1 MVRVRIGTI
10 QLGRLLDEVGQP
22 LYVLDPEA
30 TIVFANRACLDWVS
44 QKAEDLQGQRC
55 AYHSSPQ
62 ASGPAAVAAGLCPPP
77 EALAGHEMSGI
88 VACMTAESRL
98 SRRRARF
105 IPLAG
110 AEDFAGLL
118 VLVDPGELSEVG
130 QAASLP
136 QTVGQ
141 ASSLPETLGQVGN
154 LPHENSEAARLHE
167 QVRAFRRHVAAS
179 HRADSLAGESLAM
192 RRARAQ
198 IEVAVK
204 SRASVLVIGPPGSG
218 RQHAARAIHYGDAKE
233 PRGPLVPLACSVIE
247 EDLIVSTVAALAA
260 RKLPPEAVGGGT
272 LLLSDA
278 DTLSPAVQAELARL
292 VGAKAFSL
300 RVIATSQTPIIE
312 LARQGKYREDL
323 AHLLGT
329 LVIELPPLCDRRGDL
344 PLLLQLFLEEANAR
358 TEKQL
363 SGFSAEALDC
373 LDAYPW
379 PGNVDELVRVVN
391 QSHERAAGPQIAL
404 GDLPEQIHLAASAA
418 AHPRRVEETV
428 VLDEFLTHVEKEL
441 LQRAMA
447 RAKGNKT
454 KAAKLLGIS
463 RPRLARRL
471 VQLGLE

>member
-10 QLGRLLDEVGQP
+10 QLGRFFDAVGQP
-22 LYVLDPEA
+22 LYVLDAEA

-88 VACMTAESRL
+88 VACTAAEGGL

-105 IPLAG
+105 VPLAG
-110 AEDFAGLL
+110 GEDFAGLIAL
-118 VLVDPGELSEVG
+118 VEPGELSVAE
-130 QAASLP
+130 AA
-136 QTVGQ
+136 TVGLV
-141 ASSLPETLGQVGN
+141 ANLPATVGQVGN

-292 VGAKAFSL
+292 VGAKAFPL
-300 RVIATSQTPIIE
+300 RVIATSQHPLVE

-323 AHLLGT
+323 AHLLAT
-329 LVIELPPLCDRRGDL
+329 LAIELPPLGDRRGDL

-358 TEKQL
+358 SEKQL
-363 SGFSAEALDC
+363 SGFSPEAIDC

-391 QSHERAAGPQIAL
+391 QSHERAAGPQIGL

-428 VLDEFLTHVEKEL
+428 VLDEFLTRVEKEL

-454 KAAKLLGIS
+454 KAAKLLGVS

>member
-77 EALAGHEMSGI
+77 EALAGQEMTGI
-88 VACMTAESRL
+88 VACMAAEGRL

-105 IPLAG
+105 IPFASG
-110 AEDFAGLL
+110 ADFAGL
-118 VLVDPGELSEVG
+118 VAIVDPGEISEAE
-130 QAASLP
+130 AA
-136 QTVGQ
+136 TV
-141 ASSLPETLGQVGN
+141 GQVGN

-300 RVIATSQTPIIE
+300 RVIATSQTPLIE

-358 TEKQL
+358 SEKQL
-363 SGFSAEALDC
+363 SGFSPEAIDC

-391 QSHERAAGPQIAL
+391 QSHERAAGPQIGL

-428 VLDEFLTHVEKEL
+428 VLDEFLTRVEKEL

-454 KAAKLLGIS
+454 KAAKLLGVS

>member
-1 MVRVRIGTI
+1 MVRVRTGTI

-22 LYVLDPEA
+22 LYVLDAEA
-30 TIVFANRACLDWVS
+30 TIVFANRACLDWVG
-44 QKAEDLQGQRC
+44 QKAEDIQGQRC

-77 EALAGHEMSGI
+77 EALAGQEMSGI
-88 VACMTAESRL
+88 VACTSAEGGL

-105 IPLAG
+105 IPLARG
-110 AEDFAGLL
+110 EDFAGLVAL
-118 VLVDPGELSEVG
+118 VEPGELSEAD
-130 QAASLP
+130 AA
-136 QTVGQ
+136 TVGQ
-141 ASSLPETLGQVGN
+141 AGN

-167 QVRAFRRHVAAS
+167 QVRTFRQHAAATY
-179 HRADSLAGESLAM
+179 RADSLAGDSLAM

-198 IEVAVK
+198 VEVAAK
-204 SRASVLVIGPPGSG
+204 SRASVLVVGPPGSG
-218 RQHAARAIHYGDAKE
+218 RQHAARAIHYGNAKE

-247 EDLIVSTVAALAA
+247 EDLIVSTVAAIAA
-260 RKLPPEAVGGGT
+260 RKPPPEAAGGGT

-292 VGAKAFSL
+292 LGAKAFPL
-300 RVIATSQTPIIE
+300 RVIATSQHPLVE

-323 AHLLGT
+323 AHLLAT
-329 LVIELPPLCDRRGDL
+329 LAIELPPLCDRRGDL

-358 TEKQL
+358 SEKQL
-363 SGFSAEALDC
+363 SGFSPEAFDC
-373 LDAYPW
+373 LEAYPW

-404 GDLPEQIHLAASAA
+404 GDLPDQIHLAASAA
-418 AHPRRVEETV
+418 AHPRRVEETI
-428 VLDEFLTHVEKEL
+428 VLDEFLTGVEKEL

-454 KAAKLLGIS
+454 KAAKLLGVS

>member
-1 MVRVRIGTI
+1 
-10 QLGRLLDEVGQP
+10 
-22 LYVLDPEA
+22 LDPEA

-110 AEDFAGLL
+110 AEDFAGLIA
-118 VLVDPGELSEVG
+118 LVDPGELSEVG
-130 QAASLP
+130 QVGNLP
-136 QTVGQ
+136 ATV
-141 ASSLPETLGQVGN
+141 GQVGN

-218 RQHAARAIHYGDAKE
+218 RQRAARAIHYGDAKE

-300 RVIATSQTPIIE
+300 RVIATSQTPLIE

-358 TEKQL
+358 SEKQL
-363 SGFSAEALDC
+363 SGFSPEAIDC

-391 QSHERAAGPQIAL
+391 QSHERAAGPQIGL

-428 VLDEFLTHVEKEL
+428 VLDEFLTRVEKEL

-454 KAAKLLGIS
+454 KAAKLLGVS